1 MLGIGVK
8 NRVNFN
14 SFYARTLYHAV
25 CVRDYRRFTIMRMCL
40 FTVILRTDTNKY
52 VDYNQHI
59 KDVLC
64 NNIDMH
70 CNILSLLLQLLIKL
84 LLIIM

>member
-1 MLGIGVK
+1 
-8 NRVNFN
+8 
-14 SFYARTLYHAV
+14 
-25 CVRDYRRFTIMRMCL
+25 MRMCL